1 MTAAARIDYTYRY
14 SYPSQLIRE
23 GPEWGL
29 RLATFGGISDQATA
43 NPYFFEGELRQPQTF
58 ADLLLGVARVVTSR
72 FFLPAAMIEY
82 DPVVT
87 SSEEVLRFEGFSSCC
102 GVYARADLPAESF
115 TRAIQGRGT
124 TNVDFNAPMRAA
136 LARLRSGDRVK
147 LAVGADEV
155 RLSQSSGSVVEKKVT
170 LPVRWVKG
178 FTEVQA
184 YQPALD
190 KRFEV
195 SSAEALRFIRGLPR
209 GGAPKNPSW
218 VTPQGPGLRLSQRES
233 NGGVRVTGTDRLRV
247 LEPLLSQAK
256 RLQVWAND
264 TTSVSGWE
272 VTNEAG
278 QFFLMISPDVWR
290 GFSGE
295 GQVLKTLAGKEWQ
308 AALPQVRAALRWQA
322 KINATQIAKDA
333 GLELKEVQAA
343 LAVLGAR
350 GLVGFDL
357 NQGGYFHREL
367 PFDME
372 KVESLQPR
380 LKDARQ
386 LLEEKKARL
395 IKQSG
400 PSDAVTAE
408 VGVQG
413 TEVEHRVRLTPQG
426 DKCTCPWYSKHG
438 GERGPCKHIL
448 AARLLIQ
455 GDEDDT

>member
-1 MTAAARIDYTYRY
+1 MTAPARIDYTYRY
-14 SYPSQLIRE
+14 SYPSHLVRE
-23 GPEWGL
+23 GPQWGL
-29 RLATFGGISDQATA
+29 RLATFGGVSDQASP
-43 NPYFFEGELRQPQTF
+43 NPYFFEGELRQPQTV
-58 ADLLLGVARVVTSR
+58 ADLLLAIAKVVTSR

-115 TRAIQGRGT
+115 SRSIQGRGT
-124 TNVDFNAPMRAA
+124 TNVDFNTPMRAA
-136 LARLRSGDRVK
+136 LARLRAGDSVK

-155 RLSQSSGSVVEKKVT
+155 LLSQSSGSVVEKKVT

-195 SSAEALRFIRGLPR
+195 SGAEALRFIRSLPR

-218 VTPQGPGLRLSQRES
+218 VTPQGRGLRLSQRES
-233 NGGVRVTGTDRLRV
+233 NRAVRVTGTDRLRL
-247 LEPLLSQAK
+247 LEPLLNHAK
-256 RLQVWAND
+256 QMQVWAND
-264 TTSVSGWE
+264 VTAVSGWE

-278 QFFLMISPDVWR
+278 RFFLMISPDVWR

-295 GQVLKTLAGKEWQ
+295 GQVLKTLVGKEWQ
-308 AALPQVRAALRWQA
+308 EALPRVRAALRWQA
-322 KINATQIAKDA
+322 KIDAPQIARGA
-333 GLELKEVQAA
+333 GLELSEVEAA

-357 NQGGYFHREL
+357 NQGSYFHREL

-380 LKDARQ
+380 LRDARQ
-386 LLEEKKARL
+386 LLAENKARL
-395 IKQSG
+395 ITQSG
-400 PSDAVTAE
+400 PSDNITAE
-408 VGVQG
+408 LGVQG

-426 DKCTCPWYSKHG
+426 DKCSCPWFSKHG
-438 GERGPCKHIL
+438 GQRGPCKHIL
-448 AARLLIQ
+448 AARLLVQ
-455 GDEDDT
+455 GDDDDT